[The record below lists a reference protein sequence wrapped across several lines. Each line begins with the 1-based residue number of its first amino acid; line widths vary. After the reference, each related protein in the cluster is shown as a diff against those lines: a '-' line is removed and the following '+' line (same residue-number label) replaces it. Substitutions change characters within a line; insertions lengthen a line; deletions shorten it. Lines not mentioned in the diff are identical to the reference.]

1 MEKTY
6 PKAKAEKMATNEIG
20 DSKNSLTLQYFSINK
35 FLKNYNNNDSSVK
48 LHKLICTLIVV
59 FIAFISY

>member
-6 PKAKAEKMATNEIG
+6 PKAKADKMATNEIG

-35 FLKNYNNNDSSVK
+35 FLKNNDNISVK
-48 LHKLICTLIVV
+48 FHKLICMLNL
-59 FIAFISY
+59 